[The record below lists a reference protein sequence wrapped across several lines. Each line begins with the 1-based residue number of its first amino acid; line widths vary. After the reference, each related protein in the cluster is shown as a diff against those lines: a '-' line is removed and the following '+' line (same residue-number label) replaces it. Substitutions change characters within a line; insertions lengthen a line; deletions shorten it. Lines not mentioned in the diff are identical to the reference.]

1 MTDDSSISHRRKVL
15 KQLAAGLSLTS
26 LAGCAEDQ
34 QDNPVETTETA
45 SPTASDTQTETGTAE
60 IKTSSPTHSETS
72 EKTPTETRT
81 ETPDTISIF
90 DLETKKEPELP
101 GVWTEDHDL
110 NNFNTELQLTA
121 QTQNNT
127 PIGET
132 TVKDNDN
139 DIISSWPGNNP
150 TIQEKITQ
158 RIKEMQDGKNSY
170 TATNTKHEL
179 ETEATAETQII
190 DNYVIDF
197 KNPDGE
203 NLGNYS
209 SPHRKDDHIFDQA
222 ELNQYRTEWNNE
234 VVYQNLITRLENDED
249 VEPEVGFTY
258 YPNGEGTDYGHWDLQ
273 AFEDT
278 TGLKNILKWVDTAV
292 KVETFNQY
300 NGPPSG
306 HCNEMAATGERV
318 INELHPEAETR
329 AGSIYNPEIESG
341 GSHGTMFFYDQS
353 GESGW
358 WHVDTTSETIVKPEE
373 AQLHRTDVWSPFP
386 EYQEDDPERG
396 GFHKGPSQVENLSYE
411 EKSNAA
417 AAALESLIN
426 DADSPNNEYDAGK
439 AFIPDEW
446 LESAYDHIRNDGDIE
461 PILEPLEQM
470 VYTQVK
476 EDEYIGIYGD
486 SLEETKIMEGDEE
499 IYEEVMEE
507 PEAYSSSEIEQLA
520 F

>member
-1 MTDDSSISHRRKVL
+1 MLGVCSLAVTGTIAGCSSISDSPE
-15 KQLAAGLSLTS
+15 QNPSETPLSTRTKTPS
-26 LAGCAEDQ
+26 DTPPG
-34 QDNPVETTETA
+34 TTETDT
-45 SPTASDTQTETGTAE
+45 PTRTPSDTPENTPED
-60 IKTSSPTHSETS
+60 
-72 EKTPTETRT
+72 TPTETRT
-81 ETPDTISIF
+81 ETPDPISIF
-90 DLETKKEPELP
+90 ELETKKEPELP

-110 NNFNTELQLTA
+110 NNFETVLQLTA

-132 TVKDNDN
+132 TVKDNDK
-139 DIISSWPGNNP
+139 DVISSWEGNTP

-158 RIKEMQDGKNSY
+158 GIKEMQDGENSY
-170 TATNTKHEL
+170 TATNSEHEL
-179 ETEATAETQII
+179 EAEATAETQII

-209 SPHRKDDHIFDQA
+209 SPHRKDDHTFDQA

-234 VVYQNLITRLENDED
+234 VIYHDIISRAENDDELLPGGLSD
-249 VEPEVGFTY
+249 YPEVDGTY
-258 YPNGEGTDYGHWDLQ
+258 YEEWNLQ
-273 AFEDT
+273 AFKDT
-278 TGLKNILKWVDTAV
+278 QEFSKIVSW
-292 KVETFNQY
+292 VETLTKVGTAINY

-306 HCNEMAATGERV
+306 HCNEMAATGEKV

-411 EKSNAA
+411 EKKKSSMF
-417 AAALESLIN
+417 ALASLVDN
-426 DADSPNNEYDAGK
+426 SGEGYDPDRS
-439 AFIPDEW
+439 FIPDEW